1 MGGTLQQAWLWP
13 WDAGMVDMMGNVVDG
28 IDGMRILFEL
38 KEDDDAEAGLRAG

>member
-1 MGGTLQQAWLWP
+1 MGGTLQQASLWP

-38 KEDDDAEAGLRAG
+38 KEEEDAETRLMAG